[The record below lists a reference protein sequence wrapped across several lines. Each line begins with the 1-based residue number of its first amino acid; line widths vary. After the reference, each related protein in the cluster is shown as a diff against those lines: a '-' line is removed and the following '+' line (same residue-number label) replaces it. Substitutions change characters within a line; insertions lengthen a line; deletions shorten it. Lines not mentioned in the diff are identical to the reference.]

1 MELCIPYE
9 VAREGAGV
17 DIGLAFAEALAA
29 NTALHS
35 INLASLGMGDVAG
48 SRLVDSLSANTSLE
62 EASPCGGCCAT
73 ELPLPVDWIGFRF

>member
-62 EASPCGGCCAT
+62 EASPPPVCGCVVVVA
-73 ELPLPVDWIGFRF
+73 PLNCHSQ